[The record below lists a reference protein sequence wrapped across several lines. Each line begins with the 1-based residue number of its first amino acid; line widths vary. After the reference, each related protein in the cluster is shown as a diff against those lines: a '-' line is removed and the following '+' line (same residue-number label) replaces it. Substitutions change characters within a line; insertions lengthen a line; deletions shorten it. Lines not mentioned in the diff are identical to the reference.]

1 MSFGTISLSD
11 SEIDS
16 ERDETDTH
24 IPLEET
30 SDVLGSNLPI

>member
-1 MSFGTISLSD
+1 MSLGAISLSN

-24 IPLEET
+24 IPLEEK